1 MELTNRKKRIL
12 RAIVEIYIATAEP
25 VGSKAVAE
33 QAGLDISSAT
43 IRNEMADLTEMGYL
57 EQPHTSA
64 GRIPSPLGYRLY
76 VNELMGEHRLTMQE
90 TQRIN
95 DALNVKMEELD
106 RVIDRAGKVL
116 SQISDY
122 PVFTAAAP
130 KKRVT
135 VKRYDLLMVEENA
148 FIAVVMTDSSVVKNK
163 LIRMPDQVSDPQ
175 LQMLSTVLNNAF
187 VGLTQEEMENTLD
200 KMETR
205 SAPGAFELISLVVQ
219 FAMEVLS
226 EQSSQSVHTLGITHL
241 LEHPEYRSLDKAKPL
256 MNYLAEEHESS
267 KLPVTLQEG
276 QNMNILI
283 GPENV
288 NEALKD
294 TSVVMASYDIG
305 DNMRGVIGVVG
316 PTRMDYAK
324 VTAPPACP
332 TSPTASPGC
341 SARAS
346 FPRETGTAADR
357 TRNRRSKLI
366 YEQERQE
373 AGGDRGAGPDRAP
386 AAAGGSSG
394 GGRAPGAPGRP
405 EPDRDPRSPAD
416 RAGVPE
422 KPGGPAGGQIPPP
435 GR

>member
-122 PVFTAAAP
+122 PVFTTAAP

-187 VGLTQEEMENTLD
+187 VGLTQEEMEDTLD

-205 SAPGAFELISLVVQ
+205 SAPGAFALISLVVQ

-288 NEALKD
+288 NEAQKD

-324 VTAPPACP
+324 VTARLSYFADSLTRMFGKGELPP
-332 TSPTASPGC
+332 
-341 SARAS
+341 
-346 FPRETGTAADR
+346 
-357 TRNRRSKLI
+357 
-366 YEQERQE
+366 
-373 AGGDRGAGPDRAP
+373 GDGD
-386 AAAGGSSG
+386 G
-394 GGRAPGAPGRP
+394 GGQDK
-405 EPDRDPRSPAD
+405 E
-416 RAGVPE
+416 
-422 KPGGPAGGQIPPP
+422 
-435 GR
+435 

>member
-294 TSVVMASYDIG
+294 TSVVMASYD
-305 DNMRGVIGVVG
+305 
-316 PTRMDYAK
+316 
-324 VTAPPACP
+324 
-332 TSPTASPGC
+332 SPGC

-346 FPRETGTAADR
+346 FPPATGTAADR

-394 GGRAPGAPGRP
+394 GGRFPGDPGRP
-405 EPDRDPRSPAD
+405 EPDGDRRSPAD
-416 RAGVPE
+416 
-422 KPGGPAGGQIPPP
+422 
-435 GR
+435 

>member
-1 MELTNRKKRIL
+1 M
-12 RAIVEIYIATAEP
+12 
-25 VGSKAVAE
+25 
-33 QAGLDISSAT
+33 
-43 IRNEMADLTEMGYL
+43 
-57 EQPHTSA
+57 
-64 GRIPSPLGYRLY
+64 
-76 VNELMGEHRLTMQE
+76 
-90 TQRIN
+90 
-95 DALNVKMEELD
+95 
-106 RVIDRAGKVL
+106 
-116 SQISDY
+116 
-122 PVFTAAAP
+122 
-130 KKRVT
+130 T

-324 VTAPPACP
+324 VTARLSYFADSLTRMFGKGELPP
-332 TSPTASPGC
+332 
-341 SARAS
+341 
-346 FPRETGTAADR
+346 
-357 TRNRRSKLI
+357 
-366 YEQERQE
+366 
-373 AGGDRGAGPDRAP
+373 GDGD
-386 AAAGGSSG
+386 G
-394 GGRAPGAPGRP
+394 GGQDK
-405 EPDRDPRSPAD
+405 E
-416 RAGVPE
+416 
-422 KPGGPAGGQIPPP
+422 
-435 GR
+435 

>member
-1 MELTNRKKRIL
+1 MELTDRKKQIL
-12 RAIVEIYIATAEP
+12 KVVVEDYVRTAEP
-25 VGSKAVAE
+25 VGSKTIAAE
-33 QAGLDISSAT
+33 MGGVSSAT
-43 IRNEMADLTEMGYL
+43 IRNELSDLTELGYL

-64 GRIPSPLGYRLY
+64 GRVPSPKGYRLY

-187 VGLTQEEMENTLD
+187 VGLTQEEMEDTLD

-205 SAPGAFELISLVVQ
+205 SAPGAFALISLVVQ

-241 LEHPEYRSLDKAKPL
+241 LEHPEYRSLAKAKPL
-256 MNYLAEEHESS
+256 MAYLSEEQDVSQ
-267 KLPVTLQEG
+267 LPATMEG
-276 QNMNILI
+276 GMNILI

-288 NEALKD
+288 SEALKD

-305 DNMRGVIGVVG
+305 DGMRGVIGVVG

-324 VTAPPACP
+324 ITARL
-332 TSPTASPGC
+332 SY
-341 SARAS
+341 
-346 FPRETGTAADR
+346 FADSL
-357 TRNRRSKLI
+357 TRMFGKELPS
-366 YEQERQE
+366 
-373 AGGDRGAGPDRAP
+373 GDG
-386 AAAGGSSG
+386 
-394 GGRAPGAPGRP
+394 
-405 EPDRDPRSPAD
+405 
-416 RAGVPE
+416 E
-422 KPGGPAGGQIPPP
+422 KKEE
-435 GR
+435 